1 MTHLFIGVVDDGILP
16 RNGFVDSI
24 DANIHK
30 IRRRLLM
37 FPPKYEGEV
46 IDENAVVSA
55 LEHRK

>member
-30 IRRRLLM
+30 RRLLM

>member
-1 MTHLFIGVVDDGILP
+1 MTAYSLETVL
-16 RNGFVDSI
+16 VDSI